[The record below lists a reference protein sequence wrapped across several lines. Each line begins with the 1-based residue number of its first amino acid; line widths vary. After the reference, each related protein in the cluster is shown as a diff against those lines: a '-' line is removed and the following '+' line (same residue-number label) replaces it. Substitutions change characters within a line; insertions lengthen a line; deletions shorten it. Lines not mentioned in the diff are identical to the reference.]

1 MTDGEV
7 EFFEFTGSQMRD
19 GTGMLRDAYAPAVC
33 WQGAVPGSVNVPFT
47 TLSKKTDYL
56 EMIGVLK
63 RLGSN
68 PGGISVHDAQ
78 A

>member
-33 WQGAVPGSVNVPFT
+33 WQGAVPDSVNV
-47 TLSKKTDYL
+47 TLRKKTDYL